1 MELRFQVISLK
12 SRVMVEVQ
20 EVLSDCKLFFPESK
34 YCTDNGAMV
43 AFLGE
48 IYMKKNSLTSDNF
61 TTAPNLSLKN

>member
-1 MELRFQVISLK
+1 
-12 SRVMVEVQ
+12 MVEVQ

-61 TTAPNLSLKN
+61 TTAPNLNLKN